1 LDAAPF
7 PAFPEGKTV
16 PLPLSILDLT
26 PIPGDS
32 NSAEA
37 IASSVKLAQLADEL
51 GYERYW
57 FAEHHNTTRL
67 ASSSPEIMIEH
78 VASRTQ
84 NIRVGS
90 GGVMLPNHS
99 ALKIT
104 ETFRLLEALHPGRV
118 DLGLGRAPG
127 TDQLTALAMRRSR
140 EALGGDDYPEQLAEM
155 LGFDGDGFPD
165 DNAFKV
171 IKAVP
176 NDVKLPPIW
185 LLGSSG
191 FSAQLAARVG
201 LGFSF
206 AAHINGAGA
215 VPALLAYRER
225 FRPSPR
231 YPEPRAMLTVSV
243 TIGEDAE
250 HARILAKLNDLFI
263 LQLRTGQLDRYPTL
277 QEAIDHE
284 FTPLEQAML
293 AQMPMSYIAGD
304 PPTVKKRI
312 DQLAAQSHADEVMII
327 TMLPELDDRLRMI
340 KTMAHEFAL
349 EPRGLVTPFA

>member
-1 LDAAPF
+1 MHHQ
-7 PAFPEGKTV
+7 EGTTV
-16 PLPLSILDLT
+16 SFPLSILDLT
-26 PIPGDS
+26 PIPGGS
-32 NSAEA
+32 TTAEA
-37 IASSVKLAQLADEL
+37 IANSVAMAQLADEL
-51 GYERYW
+51 GYYRYW

-78 VASRTQ
+78 VASRTEHLR
-84 NIRVGS
+84 IGS

-99 ALKIT
+99 SLKIT

-155 LGFDGDGFPD
+155 LGFDGDGFPE

-191 FSAQLAARVG
+191 FSAQLAAHVG

-206 AAHINGAGA
+206 AAHINGGGA
-215 VPALLAYRER
+215 VPALLAYRSQ
-225 FRPSPR
+225 FRPSTR
-231 YPEPRAMLTVSV
+231 YSEPKAMLTVAV
-243 TIGEDAE
+243 TVGEDDE
-250 HARILAKLNDLFI
+250 HVRALSKLNDLFI
-263 LQLRTGQLDRYPTL
+263 LLLRTGQFDRYPTL
-277 QEAIDHE
+277 QEAIDHQ
-284 FTPLEQAML
+284 FTALEQTML
-293 AQMPMSYIAGD
+293 AAMPMSYIAGTA
-304 PPTVKKRI
+304 PEVKKRI
-312 DQLAAQSHADEVMII
+312 DQLAAQSKADEVMVM
-327 TMLPELDDRLRMI
+327 TMLPELDDRLRMVRGL
-340 KTMAHEFAL
+340 AEAFAL